1 VIQDSDVTY
10 GADGEQDPW
19 RIGAPLVLRRML
31 IRVVL
36 AMTWDVSQAREL
48 GGAVLRC
55 CVLRCV
61 LW

>member
-1 VIQDSDVTY
+1 
-10 GADGEQDPW
+10 
-19 RIGAPLVLRRML
+19 
-31 IRVVL
+31 
-36 AMTWDVSQAREL
+36 MTWDVSQAREL